1 VSDPPLARL
10 FAMGYRH
17 LVEQLH
23 ERLRDRGWHDVRPA
37 FGFALLAARDGGTTA
52 SELAEL
58 MGTSKQAA
66 AKLVASMIDAGYL
79 EVGVVRVG
87 EDARRRPLHLTRRGV
102 RLLDTVE
109 AIYDE
114 LEAEWAAV
122 IGQDAIARLRRDLAV
137 AVAATNGGELPP
149 VRPTW

>member
-122 IGQDAIARLRRDLAV
+122 IGKDAIARLRRDLAA

>member
-1 VSDPPLARL
+1 L
-10 FAMGYRH
+10 GYRH